1 MARPRPKFRH
11 RPVGPRSLRECRR
24 LGTLRARAWGR
35 AGRDVLPAMTIFSR
49 YVFRQSAGALL
60 LILLSLSGVVWI
72 GLALR
77 QLNLVT
83 SQGQDTWTFIKMTT
97 LALPNLMAL
106 IAPIAFLIAVLHTL
120 NRLNGDS
127 ELIVLTAAGASPW
140 RVARPLLLLALLVSL
155 SVAAVNH
162 WAMPWSMRLLRD
174 YVIQV
179 RTDLI
184 AQVLQPGRFS
194 SPEQHLTFH
203 IRDRALNGELL
214 GVLLHDARDPKQVTS
229 YLAERGSVRSDGSLS
244 FLVLAKGHVLR
255 RTDPAEPSQIIAFD
269 TYAVDLVQF
278 QAKGEHYELKPRERY
293 FGELA
298 YPAPDDVDFKR
309 NSGQF
314 RAELHERFA
323 SPLYP
328 FAFVLIVMAF
338 VGRAQSTRK
347 NRVEAVV
354 TAFVLAMACR
364 LGGLAVHNVVV
375 LNAAATPLVYAIPLG
390 AAAVAVML
398 MRLSAR
404 PGRGPQLGERLLGA
418 LEGLAERL
426 ASLGRSSRGDR
437 EAAAR
442 P

>member
-1 MARPRPKFRH
+1 
-11 RPVGPRSLRECRR
+11 
-24 LGTLRARAWGR
+24 
-35 AGRDVLPAMTIFSR
+35 MTIFGR
-49 YVFRQSAGALL
+49 YVFRQTLGALL

-83 SQGQDTWTFIKMTT
+83 TQGQDTWTFIKMTT

-106 IAPIAFLIAVLHTL
+106 IAPVALLIAMIHTL

-127 ELIVLTAAGASPW
+127 ELIVMTAAGASPW
-140 RVARPLLLLALLVSL
+140 RVARPLLLLALIVAIG
-155 SVAAVNH
+155 VAAVNH
-162 WAMPWSMRLLRD
+162 WGMPWSMRLLRD

-203 IRDRALNGELL
+203 IRDRAFNGELL

-229 YLAERGSVRSDGSLS
+229 YLAERGSVRTDGDLS

-255 RTDPAEPSQIIAFD
+255 RTDPTEPSQIIAFD

-278 QAKGEHYELKPRERY
+278 QTKGEHFELKPRERH
-293 FGELA
+293 FAELA
-298 YPAPDDVDFKR
+298 FPAPNDVDFKR

-323 SPLYP
+323 NPLYP

-338 VGRAQSTRK
+338 VGRAQSTRRS
-347 NRVEAVV
+347 RVEAVV
-354 TAFVLAMACR
+354 TAFVLAMGCR
-364 LGGLAVHNVVV
+364 LAGLAAHNVVV
-375 LNAAATPLVYAIPLG
+375 LNAAAVPLLYAIPLG
-390 AAAVAVML
+390 ATVVAAILV
-398 MRLSAR
+398 RFTAR
-404 PGRGPQLGERLLGA
+404 PGRGPGPGERLLGRLEA
-418 LEGLAERL
+418 LARPIQALARN
-426 ASLGRSSRGDR
+426 SRAR
-437 EAAAR
+437 QQAAAR

>member
-1 MARPRPKFRH
+1 
-11 RPVGPRSLRECRR
+11 
-24 LGTLRARAWGR
+24 
-35 AGRDVLPAMTIFSR
+35 MTIFGR
-49 YVFRQSAGALL
+49 YVFRQTAGALL

-83 SQGQDTWTFIKMTT
+83 SQGQDTWTFLKMTT
-97 LALPNLMAL
+97 LALPNLMGL
-106 IAPIAFLIAVLHTL
+106 IAPIALLIAMLHTL
-120 NRLNGDS
+120 NRLSGDS

-140 RVARPLLLLALLVSL
+140 RVARPLLLLALLVAIA
-155 SVAAVNH
+155 VAAVNH
-162 WAMPWSMRLLRD
+162 LAMPWSMRLLRD

-203 IRDRALNGELL
+203 IRDRAFNGELL
-214 GVLLHDARDPKQVTS
+214 GVMLHDARDPKQVTS
-229 YLAERGSVRSDGSLS
+229 YLAERGTVHTDGELS

-255 RTDPAEPSQIIAFD
+255 RTDPAEPAQIIAFD
-269 TYAVDLVQF
+269 TYAVDLLQF
-278 QAKGEHYELKPRERY
+278 QAKGDHYELKPRERY
-293 FGELA
+293 FDELA
-298 YPAPDDVDFKR
+298 FPAPDDVDFKR

-323 SPLYP
+323 NPLYP

-338 VGRAQSTRK
+338 VGQAQSTRQ
-347 NRVEAVV
+347 NRMEAVA

-364 LGGLAVHNVVV
+364 LGGLAVHNVIV
-375 LNAAATPLVYAIPLG
+375 LNAAAVPLAYAIPLG
-390 AAAVAVML
+390 GAVIGAVL
-398 MRLSAR
+398 MQLAAR
-404 PGRGPQLGERLLGA
+404 PRRGPRFTDRLFDVFEALSRLPRFGRGH
-418 LEGLAERL
+418 
-426 ASLGRSSRGDR
+426 R